1 MQTTVQICTVTLV
14 KKYICQK
21 GRKERIL
28 EHRKR
33 DSSSLT
39 IGLSKSYKFC
49 DSTVKTNSSKIP
61 FCSVIKFL
69 AIEKIFAFVNER
81 PLLDK
86 DEIMACQLI

>member
-1 MQTTVQICTVTLV
+1 MQLVPNLRDSQSFVFFDTVL
-14 KKYICQK
+14 YSD
-21 GRKERIL
+21 
-28 EHRKR
+28 KR

-39 IGLSKSYKFC
+39 IGLSRSYKFC
-49 DSTVKTNSSKIP
+49 DSTVKTKSSKNS

-69 AIEKIFAFVNER
+69 TIEKIFAFVNER